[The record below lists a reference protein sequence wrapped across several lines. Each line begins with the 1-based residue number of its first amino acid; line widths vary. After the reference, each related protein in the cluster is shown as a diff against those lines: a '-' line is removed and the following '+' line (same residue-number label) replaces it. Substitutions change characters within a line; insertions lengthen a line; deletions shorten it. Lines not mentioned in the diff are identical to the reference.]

1 MTHSLNIPYMVENVH
16 LKVKD
21 GHLTLL
27 SCLPHRPQSGP
38 KFGWRNIKSMSV
50 YFASNIFQ
58 KLFKKEME
66 KTHGNR
72 GKQCLLWAQ
81 VSNFTFLLRLAITP
95 YCP

>member
-1 MTHSLNIPYMVENVH
+1 MTHPLNITFMVENGH

-27 SCLPHRPQSGP
+27 VCLPHSPQSAL
-38 KFGWRNIKSMSV
+38 KFGWRNIKSISV
-50 YFASNIFQ
+50 YLASYIFQ
-58 KLFKKEME
+58 IYLKKKWK
-66 KTHGNR
+66 KTYRNR

-95 YCP
+95 

>member
-1 MTHSLNIPYMVENVH
+1 MTNPLNIPYMVENGH

-21 GHLTLL
+21 GYLTLIA
-27 SCLPHRPQSGP
+27 CLPHSPQSGL

-50 YFASNIFQ
+50 YLASYILQ
-58 KLFKKEME
+58 IYLKK
-66 KTHGNR
+66 KWKKVR
-72 GKQCLLWAQ
+72 KQCLLWAQ